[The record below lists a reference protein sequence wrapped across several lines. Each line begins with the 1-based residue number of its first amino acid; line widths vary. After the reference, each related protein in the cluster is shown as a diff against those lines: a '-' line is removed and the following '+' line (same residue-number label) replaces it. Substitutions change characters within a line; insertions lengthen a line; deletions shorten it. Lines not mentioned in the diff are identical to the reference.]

1 MAVLHDY
8 KCSEH
13 GFFESFEPQCPHGCT
28 ETVMTVFLQAP
39 SYKSDA
45 TKKNDKTLDNLAS
58 DFKMSDIK
66 STREGETQG
75 NYLTRNNAP
84 PPREARPGDAVMWGN
99 AGQYNLQNVLSGGAV
114 KPVRDESVGFRP
126 HDAGNLT
133 GPKAASYMQDHE
145 NLKVDK

>member
-13 GFFESFEPQCPHGCT
+13 GFFEGFEPTCPHGCT
-28 ETVMTVFLQAP
+28 ENVMTVFLQAP

-84 PPREARPGDAVMWGN
+84 PPSSD
-99 AGQYNLQNVLSGGAV
+99 
-114 KPVRDESVGFRP
+114 VG
-126 HDAGNLT
+126 
-133 GPKAASYMQDHE
+133 
-145 NLKVDK
+145 